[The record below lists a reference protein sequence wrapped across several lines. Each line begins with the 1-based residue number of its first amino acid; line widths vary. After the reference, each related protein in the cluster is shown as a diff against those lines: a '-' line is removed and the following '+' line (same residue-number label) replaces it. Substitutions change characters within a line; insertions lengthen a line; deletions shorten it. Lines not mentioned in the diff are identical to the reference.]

1 MNFDL
6 VFKAAGVGLIVGIL
20 VLILEQYNKK
30 EQAQL
35 VTIAGVIVVL
45 YIVLQ
50 SLSDLMVLV
59 KSVFKLY

>member
-50 SLSDLMVLV
+50 SLSDLMILV